1 MNTMR
6 MPGDTLEALAT
17 AAIRLGRE
25 FQQAAHSVCLGG
37 NSRDFGFVERTLR
50 RLAERDPFDPR
61 DDASLEAVRGI
72 LETDLRSE
80 VEGSERRFFE
90 THYDAMGQHGE
101 LRDCPV
107 YSKRGEVLLSVQQIF
122 DRFVEVRAQTLD
134 RVAAERALLRLL
146 AT

>member
-1 MNTMR
+1 MNTTR
-6 MPGDTLEALAT
+6 MHGDTLDDMAT

-37 NSRDFGFVERTLR
+37 NSQDFGFVDRTLR

-61 DDASLEAVRGI
+61 DDASLEVVRGI
-72 LETDLRSE
+72 LEIDLRSE

-90 THYDAMGQHGE
+90 THYDGMGQCGE
-101 LRDCPV
+101 VRDCPV
-107 YSKRGEVLLSVQQIF
+107 YSKRGEALLSVQRTF
-122 DRFVEVRAQTLD
+122 TRFLEARAQTLD

>member
-1 MNTMR
+1 MNTTR
-6 MPGDTLEALAT
+6 MPGDTLDDMAT
-17 AAIRLGRE
+17 ATIRLGRE

-37 NSRDFGFVERTLR
+37 NSRDFGFVDRTLR

-72 LETDLRSE
+72 LENDLRSE
-80 VEGSERRFFE
+80 VEGSERRFIE
-90 THYDAMGQHGE
+90 TRYDAMGQHGE
-101 LRDCPV
+101 VRECPV
-107 YSKRGEVLLSVQQIF
+107 YSTRGEVLLSVQKIF
-122 DRFVEVRAQTLD
+122 DRFIAARAQTLD

>member
-37 NSRDFGFVERTLR
+37 NSRDSGFVERTLR

-122 DRFVEVRAQTLD
+122 DRFVEVRAQMLD

>member
-1 MNTMR
+1 MNTTR
-6 MPGDTLEALAT
+6 MPGDTLDDMAT
-17 AAIRLGRE
+17 ATIRLGRE

-37 NSRDFGFVERTLR
+37 NSRDFGFVDRTLR

-72 LETDLRSE
+72 LENDLRSE

-101 LRDCPV
+101 VRVCPV
-107 YSKRGEVLLSVQQIF
+107 YSNRGEVLLSVQKIF
-122 DRFVEVRAQTLD
+122 DRFIAARAQTLD

>member
-1 MNTMR
+1 MNTTR
-6 MPGDTLEALAT
+6 MHGDTLDELAA

-37 NSRDFGFVERTLR
+37 TSRDFGYVGRSLR
-50 RLAERDPFDPR
+50 RLAERNPFDPR

-72 LETDLRSE
+72 LEIDLQSE
-80 VEGSERRFFE
+80 VVGSERRFFE

-107 YSKRGEVLLSVQQIF
+107 YSKRGEALLSVQQIF
-122 DRFVEVRAQTLD
+122 DRFVEARAQTLD

>member
-1 MNTMR
+1 MNTTR
-6 MPGDTLEALAT
+6 MPGDTLDDMAT
-17 AAIRLGRE
+17 ATIRLGRE

-37 NSRDFGFVERTLR
+37 NSRDFGFVDRTLR

-72 LETDLRSE
+72 LENDLRSE

-101 LRDCPV
+101 VRECPV
-107 YSKRGEVLLSVQQIF
+107 YSNRGEVLLSVQKVF
-122 DRFVEVRAQTLD
+122 DRFIAARAQTLD